1 MLEFMRKS
9 ANSIFIKLL
18 LGLLILSFAAW
29 GIGDIFRGRAANT
42 SVASVGKTDISV
54 EQYRAE
60 FARELQRMSQMFGQE
75 ISREQAQAMGVG
87 NLLVSRL
94 AQSALIN
101 EGAKSLGVYVSN
113 QQILDEIHKTPEF
126 FNEAGRFDRN
136 IFINILSRSGF
147 NENSYVA
154 RVRENIARQQFLSP
168 IRDGALAPKG
178 LVNALYSF
186 AAEQRSAEVIRIDHA
201 SLLNVKT
208 PSAEELAKFHMENA
222 ANFMAPEYR
231 KLTAIVLEASTLA
244 ATITLSDAELQAAY
258 DEREGEFLTPEKRTL
273 RQVLV
278 QDEATASKAKALLD
292 GGKSMAEVAAEVGA
306 NPAMVD
312 IGAFTT
318 SDASNLSP
326 DIATAVF
333 ALPKGGRTG
342 ALQSPLGW
350 HVFEVVDIQ
359 PTVVKA
365 LADVK
370 DELTQKAKLERA
382 LTALYELSNQVED
395 KLGSG
400 MTFEEA
406 ATSVGLHAIHIDAM
420 DAEGSG
426 PDGKP
431 IVAPYTADLAREVF
445 KLTDGQ
451 DSQMTEV
458 ADGKAFVVVRL
469 DAITPPALRP
479 LDTVMMEVTQAWTN
493 QQRSQM
499 AADLAKVAKDRMA
512 AGESAADVAAS
523 IGFSATTTQA
533 FTRDGQGLQNN
544 ALPANL
550 ISELFTLPS
559 GGVASAPGTGAHTVA
574 RLTNIIQ
581 ATPNTNSAE
590 YKVVADQAKGDL
602 QGDLLAQMAMALQ
615 GVYDV
620 TINQNA
626 IADAF

>member
-9 ANSIFIKLL
+9 ANTIFIKLL

-29 GIGDIFRGRAANT
+29 GIGDIFSGRAANT

-60 FARELQRMSQMFGQE
+60 FTRELQRMSEMFGQE

-101 EGAKSLGVYVSN
+101 EGAKSLGIYVSD

-136 IFINILSRSGF
+136 IFISTLSRSGF

-154 RVRENIARQQFLSP
+154 RVRQNIARQQFLSP
-168 IRDGALAPKG
+168 IRDGVLAPKG
-178 LVNALYSF
+178 LVDALYSF
-186 AAEQRSAEVIRIDHA
+186 AAEQRRADVIRIDHA

-208 PSAEELAKFHMENA
+208 PSAEDLAKFHTENA

-244 ATITLSDAELQAAY
+244 DTITLSDAELQAAY
-258 DEREGEFLTPEKRTL
+258 DEREGEFLTPEKRVL

-278 QDEATASKAKALLD
+278 QDEVTATKAKALLD
-292 GGKSMAEVAAEVGA
+292 GGKSMTEVAAEVGA

-326 DIATAVF
+326 DIASAVF
-333 ALPKGGRTG
+333 ALPKGGRSG
-342 ALQSPLGW
+342 VLQSPLGW
-350 HVFEVVDIQ
+350 HVFEVVEIQ
-359 PTVVKA
+359 PTVVRA
-365 LADVK
+365 LADVR
-370 DELTQKAKLERA
+370 DELTQKAKIERA

-395 KLGSG
+395 KLGGG
-400 MTFEEA
+400 MTYEEA
-406 ATSVGLHAIHIDAM
+406 AASVGLHALHIDAL
-420 DAEGSG
+420 DAQGLG

-431 IVAPYTADLAREVF
+431 VDAPYGPDLAREAF

-458 ADGKAFVVVRL
+458 GDGKAFVVVRL
-469 DAITPPALRP
+469 DGVTAPALRP
-479 LDTVMMEVTQAWTN
+479 LDTVMKEVSEAWSN

-499 AADLAKVAKDRMA
+499 AAGLAQVAKDRMT
-512 AGESAADVAAS
+512 AGESAADVAAA
-523 IGFSATTTQA
+523 IGFSATTTQP
-533 FTRDGQGLQNN
+533 FTREGKGLQNN

-550 ISELFTLPS
+550 IRELFTLSS

-574 RLTNIIQ
+574 RLTDIIQ
-581 ATPNTNSAE
+581 ANPNVESAE
-590 YKVVADQAKGDL
+590 YKAVADQARGDL
-602 QGDLLAQMAMALQ
+602 QGDLLSQLAFALE

-620 TINQNA
+620 TINHNA